1 MKKMKKTSNAQFVR
15 DNKPS
20 YWPILLKNNRNKKLT
35 YDEIKRK
42 NSNIPFS
49 IHTFNNIVPE
59 WIKEESK
66 TLKGKISKT
75 LSTQLAENQRIS
87 YEFSMRSHF
96 LVLHQSNINI
106 SSSLHFISNKY
117 QCSFNVLTF

>member
-49 IHTFNNIVPE
+49 IHTFTDIVAE

-75 LSTQLAENQRIS
+75 LS
-87 YEFSMRSHF
+87 
-96 LVLHQSNINI
+96 
-106 SSSLHFISNKY
+106 K
-117 QCSFNVLTF
+117 